1 MRYSAEEA
9 AAIIT
14 QEPQDNLLDLSDE
27 SDKDFPVVSGSD
39 IESEIE
45 EVPNQ
50 TQLMKTNWSKTFL
63 ELVQY
68 RYGE

>member
-1 MRYSAEEA
+1 MRYAAEEA

-14 QEPQDNLLDLSDE
+14 QESQDNLLDLSDE
-27 SDKDFPVVSGSD
+27 SDEDFPVVKGSD
-39 IESEIE
+39 IESETD
-45 EVPNQ
+45 EVPDQ
-50 TQLMKTNWSKTFL
+50 TQLMKTNWRKTFL

>member
-1 MRYSAEEA
+1 MRYAAEEA

-14 QEPQDNLLDLSDE
+14 QESQDNLLDLSDE

-39 IESEIE
+39 IESETD
-45 EVPNQ
+45 EVPDQ
-50 TQLMKTNWSKTFL
+50 TQLMKMNWRKTFL
-63 ELVQY
+63 ELFQY